1 MLTAGFLVTR
11 VTKRLHLPNV
21 TGYILAGIL
30 IGPCV
35 FGLIPADMIGGMGFV
50 TDIALAFIAFG
61 VGKYFK
67 WAQLKKSGWKILIL
81 TGCESLAAGIL
92 VTLTMIFVF
101 RLSVP
106 FSLLLGAIGSATAP
120 ASTIITIRQYR
131 AKGPFVNLILQ
142 VVALDDAVA
151 LLAFSAC
158 AAVTQAMEGGGAS
171 ASDVYL
177 PILYNLG
184 ALVLGA
190 AAAFLLHWLVDGKRS
205 SDHRLA
211 LTIAIILA
219 LTGLCSVYIN
229 VGGNKQLFK
238 QVNKFTPPVL
248 MLFFVLAGLG
258 LHLPSLATAGVIGV
272 VYFFVRILGKYAGA
286 FAGAKICGYAP
297 RIQKCLGLA
306 LIPQAGVS
314 IGLAALGQ
322 RMLPEEAGLL
332 LSTIILSSGLLYEI
346 VGPACAKASLFL
358 SHTVVRPA
366 AVPTPSGERTG
377 KAEEPSKTGKAGK
390 KAASPKEAPAAKSG
404 KKAALAAK

>member
-1 MLTAGFLVTR
+1 MGFIENDTARTILSLAVMLTAGFLVTR

-120 ASTIITIRQYR
+120 ASTIMTIRQYR

-171 ASDVYL
+171 ASDVDL

-219 LTGLCSVYIN
+219 LTGLCSAFNISPLLSCMLLGTVYIN
-229 VGGNKQLFK
+229 AGGNKQLFK
-238 QVNKFTPPVL
+238 QVWRL
-248 MLFFVLAGLG
+248 
-258 LHLPSLATAGVIGV
+258 
-272 VYFFVRILGKYAGA
+272 
-286 FAGAKICGYAP
+286 
-297 RIQKCLGLA
+297 QK
-306 LIPQAGVS
+306 V
-314 IGLAALGQ
+314 
-322 RMLPEEAGLL
+322 
-332 LSTIILSSGLLYEI
+332 
-346 VGPACAKASLFL
+346 
-358 SHTVVRPA
+358 
-366 AVPTPSGERTG
+366 
-377 KAEEPSKTGKAGK
+377 
-390 KAASPKEAPAAKSG
+390 
-404 KKAALAAK
+404 

>member
-1 MLTAGFLVTR
+1 MGFIENDTARTILSLAVMLTAGFLVTR

-120 ASTIITIRQYR
+120 ASTIMTIRQYR

-158 AAVTQAMEGGGAS
+158 AAVGRNRDRASRTAEMTTGG
-171 ASDVYL
+171 V
-177 PILYNLG
+177 
-184 ALVLGA
+184 
-190 AAAFLLHWLVDGKRS
+190 
-205 SDHRLA
+205 
-211 LTIAIILA
+211 
-219 LTGLCSVYIN
+219 
-229 VGGNKQLFK
+229 
-238 QVNKFTPPVL
+238 
-248 MLFFVLAGLG
+248 
-258 LHLPSLATAGVIGV
+258 
-272 VYFFVRILGKYAGA
+272 
-286 FAGAKICGYAP
+286 
-297 RIQKCLGLA
+297 
-306 LIPQAGVS
+306 
-314 IGLAALGQ
+314 
-322 RMLPEEAGLL
+322 
-332 LSTIILSSGLLYEI
+332 
-346 VGPACAKASLFL
+346 
-358 SHTVVRPA
+358 
-366 AVPTPSGERTG
+366 
-377 KAEEPSKTGKAGK
+377 
-390 KAASPKEAPAAKSG
+390 
-404 KKAALAAK
+404 